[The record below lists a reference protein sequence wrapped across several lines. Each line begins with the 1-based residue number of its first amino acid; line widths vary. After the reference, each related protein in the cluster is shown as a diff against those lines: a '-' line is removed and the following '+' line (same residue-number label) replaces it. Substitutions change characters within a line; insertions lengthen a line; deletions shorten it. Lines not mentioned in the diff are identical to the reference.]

1 MRPAV
6 PDLES
11 DVPANSD
18 RVAPN
23 KAFTLSFAPGY
34 LHLEHMAE
42 IKENVTTPPRLTSA
56 DLASMPRDGKLYEL
70 IEGELYVSRQPSFY
84 HQFTCGRLFRLLDEW
99 NEQSGLGVVNAA
111 PGLIFAEDDD
121 VAPDLVWM
129 SWDRFNSAIGEDGRL
144 HSAPELVVEVLSPG
158 RVNETRDRQAK
169 VKLYSRRGVQEYWIV
184 SWQERRVEVY
194 RRDGEWLTLWRTVE
208 SSDSL
213 ESPLLPGF
221 APEVNR
227 FFFRPPTKVS

>member
-1 MRPAV
+1 M
-6 PDLES
+6 
-11 DVPANSD
+11 
-18 RVAPN
+18 
-23 KAFTLSFAPGY
+23 
-34 LHLEHMAE
+34 
-42 IKENVTTPPRLTSA
+42 
-56 DLASMPRDGKLYEL
+56 
-70 IEGELYVSRQPSFY
+70 
-84 HQFTCGRLFRLLDEW
+84 
-99 NEQSGLGVVNAA
+99 
-111 PGLIFAEDDD
+111 
-121 VAPDLVWM
+121 
-129 SWDRFNSAIGEDGRL
+129 